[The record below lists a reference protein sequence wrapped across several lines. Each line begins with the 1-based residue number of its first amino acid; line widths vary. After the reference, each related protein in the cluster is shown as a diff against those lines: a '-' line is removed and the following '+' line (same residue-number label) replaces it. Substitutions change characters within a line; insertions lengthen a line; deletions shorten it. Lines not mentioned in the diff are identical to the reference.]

1 MAKPQILTD
10 QELDFLTRP
19 FQNAEYSKDRALELA
34 TAGCIAMI
42 TEPGDRMAGALAR
55 SLGKLVLVDLLI
67 DGLETRA
74 VVQALQQHGQ
84 LDSCRQSFGDLEGT
98 LADSRQRWLPRL
110 SKSRLEHLFSQS
122 AALKLQLVTAEDAH
136 WPVGLDDLQ
145 DSAPALLF
153 IEGES
158 ATLTKLSQGVSIVGS
173 RVATSYGLQVT
184 STLVRELAQV
194 ARPTV
199 SGGAVG
205 IDAQVHRSSIV
216 QNLPTVA
223 VQVHRSSIEQKLPSV
238 AVMAGGMDRKYPSAN
253 FKLFKQISNQGVLLS
268 EMPPGVAPTRWRF
281 LQRNRLIAA
290 LTPTTVVIEAG
301 IRSGSIR
308 TANNALEL
316 TRDLYAV
323 PGSVLSGTSLGTN
336 MLIADSKAQI
346 LCDLKYFASGS
357 LHFPNQQTE
366 SAIAN
371 RAQDAIRESGFP
383 SLSEVAKLAGL
394 TLSESELALREL
406 TAQGKV
412 IENLSSNGKVHYALK
427 YAF

>member
-55 SLGKLVLVDLLI
+55 SLGKLVLVELLI
-67 DGLETRA
+67 DGLETRS
-74 VVQALQQHGQ
+74 VMQALQQHGQ

-216 QNLPTVA
+216 QNLPT
-223 VQVHRSSIEQKLPSV
+223 V

>member
-1 MAKPQILTD
+1 MAKSQILSD

-19 FQNAEYSKDRALELA
+19 FQIAEYSKDRALELA
-34 TAGCIAMI
+34 AAGCIAMI

-55 SLGKLVLVDLLI
+55 CLGKLALVEHLI
-67 DGLETRA
+67 DGLETKS
-74 VVQALQQHGQ
+74 VVEALNQLGQ

-98 LADSRQRWLPRL
+98 LSDSRQRWLPRF
-110 SKSRLEHLFSQS
+110 SKSRLAHLFAQS
-122 AALKLQLVTAEDAH
+122 AALKLQLLTPEDAI
-136 WPVGLDDLQ
+136 WPVGLDDLH

-153 IEGES
+153 IEGELS
-158 ATLTKLSQGVSIVGS
+158 TLADLSQAVSIVGS

-184 STLVRELAQV
+184 SSLVRELAQV
-194 ARPTV
+194 SRPTV

-205 IDAQVHRSSIV
+205 IDAQVHRASIERE
-216 QNLPTVA
+216 LPT
-223 VQVHRSSIEQKLPSV
+223 L

-253 FKLFKQISNQGVLLS
+253 FKLFKKISDQGALLS
-268 EMPPGVAPTRWRF
+268 ELPPGVAPTRWRF

-316 TRDLYAV
+316 SRELYAV

-336 MLIADSKAQI
+336 ALIADNKAQI
-346 LCDLKYFASGS
+346 LCDLKYFATGAQTM
-357 LHFPNQQTE
+357 PNQQIE
-366 SAIAN
+366 SALAK
-371 RAQDAIRESGFP
+371 RAHDAIRESGFP
-383 SLSEVAKLAGL
+383 SLPEVAKLAGL

-406 TAQGKV
+406 TGQDKV
-412 IENLSSNGKVHYALK
+412 IENLNSNGEVHYALK
-427 YAF
+427 YAN

>member
-10 QELDFLTRP
+10 QELESLTRP
-19 FQNAEYSKDRALELA
+19 FQKSEYSKDRALELA

-55 SLGKLVLVDLLI
+55 SLGKLVLVELLI
-67 DGLETRA
+67 DGLETRS
-74 VVQALQQHGQ
+74 VMQALQQHGQ

-216 QNLPTVA
+216 QNLPT
-223 VQVHRSSIEQKLPSV
+223 V

>member
-1 MAKPQILTD
+1 MAKSQILSD

-34 TAGCIAMI
+34 AAGCIAMI

-55 SLGKLVLVDLLI
+55 CLGKLALVEHLI
-67 DGLETRA
+67 DGLETKS
-74 VVQALQQHGQ
+74 VVQALNQRGQ

-98 LADSRQRWLPRL
+98 LSDSRQRWLPRF
-110 SKSRLEHLFSQS
+110 SKSRLAHLFAQS
-122 AALKLQLVTAEDAH
+122 AALKLQLLTPEDSI
-136 WPVGLDDLQ
+136 WPVGLDDLH

-153 IEGES
+153 IEGELS
-158 ATLTKLSQGVSIVGS
+158 TLADLSQAVSIVGS

-184 STLVRELAQV
+184 SSLVRELAQV
-194 ARPTV
+194 SRPTV

-205 IDAQVHRSSIV
+205 IDAQVHRASIERE
-216 QNLPTVA
+216 LPT
-223 VQVHRSSIEQKLPSV
+223 L

-253 FKLFKQISNQGVLLS
+253 FKLFKKISDQGALLS
-268 EMPPGVAPTRWRF
+268 ELPPGVAPTRWRF

-316 TRDLYAV
+316 SRKLYAV

-336 MLIADSKAQI
+336 ALIADNKAQI
-346 LCDLKYFASGS
+346 LCDLKYFATGAQTM
-357 LHFPNQQTE
+357 PKQQIE
-366 SAIAN
+366 SALAK
-371 RAQDAIRESGFP
+371 RAHDAIRESGFP
-383 SLSEVAKLAGL
+383 SLPEVAKLAGL
-394 TLSESELALREL
+394 TLSESEFALREL
-406 TAQGKV
+406 TRQDKV
-412 IENLSSNGKVHYALK
+412 IENLNSNGEVHYALK
-427 YAF
+427 YAN

>member
-1 MAKPQILTD
+1 MANPQILND
-10 QELDFLTRP
+10 QELESLTQP

-34 TAGCIAMI
+34 SAGCIAMI

-55 SLGKLVLVDLLI
+55 CLGKLSLVELLI
-67 DGLETRA
+67 DGLDTTS
-74 VVQALQQHGQ
+74 VVQALQQRGQ
-84 LDSCRQSFGDLEGT
+84 LDSCQQSFGDLEGT

-122 AALKLQLVTAEDAH
+122 AALKLQLLTPEDAN
-136 WPVGLDDLQ
+136 WPTGLGDLQ
-145 DSAPALLF
+145 DSAPSMLF
-153 IEGES
+153 VEGDPVK
-158 ATLTKLSQGVSIVGS
+158 LTKLSQAVSIVGS
-173 RVATSYGLQVT
+173 RLASSYGLQVT
-184 STLVRELAQV
+184 SSLVRELAQV

-199 SGGAVG
+199 SGGALG
-205 IDAQVHRSSIV
+205 IDAQVHRSSI
-216 QNLPTVA
+216 
-223 VQVHRSSIEQKLPSV
+223 EQRISTV

-253 FKLFKQISNQGVLLS
+253 FKLFKQVIDQGVLLS

-290 LTPTTVVIEAG
+290 LTPITVVVEAG
-301 IRSGSIR
+301 NRSGSIR

-316 TRDLYAV
+316 SRELYAV

-336 MLIADSKAQI
+336 ALIADNKAQI
-346 LCDLKYFASGS
+346 LSDLKCFATGS
-357 LHFPNQQTE
+357 LSISNQRIE

-383 SLSEVAKLAGL
+383 SLPEVAKLAGL

-406 TAQGKV
+406 TAQDKV
-412 IENLSSNGKVHYALK
+412 IKNLGSNGEVHYALK

>member
-1 MAKPQILTD
+1 MTNPQILND
-10 QELDFLTRP
+10 QELESLTQP
-19 FQNAEYSKDRALELA
+19 FQKSEYSKDRALELA
-34 TAGCIAMI
+34 SAGCIAMI

-55 SLGKLVLVDLLI
+55 CLGKLSLVGLLI
-67 DGLETRA
+67 DGLETRS
-74 VVQALQQHGQ
+74 VVEALQQRGQ

-110 SKSRLEHLFSQS
+110 SKSRLEQLFSQS
-122 AALKLQLVTAEDAH
+122 AALKLKLVTAEDAN
-136 WPVGLDDLQ
+136 WPTGLGDLQ
-145 DSAPALLF
+145 DSAPSMLF
-153 IEGES
+153 VEGDPVK
-158 ATLTKLSQGVSIVGS
+158 LTKLSQAVSIVGS
-173 RVATSYGLQVT
+173 RLASSYGLQVT
-184 STLVRELAQV
+184 SSLVRELAQV

-199 SGGAVG
+199 SGGALG
-205 IDAQVHRSSIV
+205 IDAQVHRSSI
-216 QNLPTVA
+216 
-223 VQVHRSSIEQKLPSV
+223 EQRISTV

-253 FKLFKQISNQGVLLS
+253 FKLFKQVIDQGVLLS

-290 LTPTTVVIEAG
+290 LTPITVVVEAG

-316 TRDLYAV
+316 SRELYAV

-336 MLIADSKAQI
+336 ALIADNKAQI
-346 LCDLKYFASGS
+346 LSDLKCFATGS
-357 LHFPNQQTE
+357 FSISNQRIE

-383 SLSEVAKLAGL
+383 SLPEVAKLAGL

-406 TAQGKV
+406 TAQDKV
-412 IENLSSNGKVHYALK
+412 IRNLGSNGEVHYALK

>member
-1 MAKPQILTD
+1 
-10 QELDFLTRP
+10 
-19 FQNAEYSKDRALELA
+19 
-34 TAGCIAMI
+34 
-42 TEPGDRMAGALAR
+42 MAGALAR

-74 VVQALQQHGQ
+74 VVQALQQLGQ

-98 LADSRQRWLPRL
+98 LSDSRQRWLPRL

-122 AALKLQLVTAEDAH
+122 AALKLKLVTAEDSN
-136 WPVGLDDLQ
+136 WPAGLDDLH

-153 IEGES
+153 IEGELS
-158 ATLTKLSQGVSIVGS
+158 TLADLSQAVSIVGS

-184 STLVRELAQV
+184 SSLVRELAQV
-194 ARPTV
+194 SRPTV

-205 IDAQVHRSSIV
+205 IDAQVHRASIERE
-216 QNLPTVA
+216 LPT
-223 VQVHRSSIEQKLPSV
+223 L

-253 FKLFKQISNQGVLLS
+253 FKLFKKISDQGALLS
-268 EMPPGVAPTRWRF
+268 ELPPGVAPTRWRF

-316 TRDLYAV
+316 CRELYAV

-336 MLIADSKAQI
+336 ALIADNKAQI
-346 LCDLKYFASGS
+346 LCDLKYFATGAQTM
-357 LHFPNQQTE
+357 PNQQIE
-366 SAIAN
+366 SALAK

-383 SLSEVAKLAGL
+383 SLPEVAKLAGL

-406 TAQGKV
+406 TAQDKV
-412 IENLSSNGKVHYALK
+412 IENLSSNGEVHYALK

>member
-1 MAKPQILTD
+1 MAKPQILSD

-19 FQNAEYSKDRALELA
+19 FQKTEYSKDRALELA
-34 TAGCIAMI
+34 AAGCITMI
-42 TEPGDRMAGALAR
+42 TEPGDRMAGTLAR
-55 SLGKLVLVDLLI
+55 CLGKLALVELLI
-67 DGLETRA
+67 DGLGTKA
-74 VVQALQQHGQ
+74 VVAALQENGQ

-122 AALKLQLVTAEDAH
+122 DALKLQLLTPEDAN
-136 WPVGLDDLQ
+136 WPAGLDDLY
-145 DSAPALLF
+145 DSAPAMLF
-153 IEGES
+153 SEGNQ
-158 ATLTKLSQGVSIVGS
+158 ATLSKLSVAVSIVGS
-173 RVATSYGLQVT
+173 RVATSYGLHVT
-184 STLVRELAQV
+184 SNLVRELAQV
-194 ARPTV
+194 ARATV
-199 SGGAVG
+199 SGGALG
-205 IDAQVHRSSIV
+205 IDA
-216 QNLPTVA
+216 
-223 VQVHRSSIEQKLPSV
+223 QVHRSSIEQKLPTV

-253 FKLFKQISNQGVLLS
+253 FRLFNQITDQGVFLS

-290 LTPTTVVIEAG
+290 LTPTTVVVEAG

-316 TRDLYAV
+316 SRELYAV

-336 MLIADSKAQI
+336 ALIADNKAQI
-346 LCDLKYFASGS
+346 LCDLKYFATGS
-357 LHFPNQQTE
+357 LSIPTQQIE

-406 TAQGKV
+406 TAQDKV
-412 IENLSSNGKVHYALK
+412 IENLTSNGGVHYALK
-427 YAF
+427 YAN

>member
-1 MAKPQILTD
+1 
-10 QELDFLTRP
+10 
-19 FQNAEYSKDRALELA
+19 
-34 TAGCIAMI
+34 
-42 TEPGDRMAGALAR
+42 MAGALAR
-55 SLGKLVLVDLLI
+55 SLGKLSLVGLLI
-67 DGLETRA
+67 DGLETRS
-74 VVQALQQHGQ
+74 VVEALQQRGQ
-84 LDSCRQSFGDLEGT
+84 LDTCRQSFGDLEGT

-122 AALKLQLVTAEDAH
+122 AALKLKLVTAEDAN
-136 WPVGLDDLQ
+136 WPTGLGDLQ
-145 DSAPALLF
+145 DSAPSMLF
-153 IEGES
+153 VEGDPVK
-158 ATLTKLSQGVSIVGS
+158 LTKLSQAVSIVGS
-173 RVATSYGLQVT
+173 RLASSYGIQVT
-184 STLVRELAQV
+184 SSLVRELAQV

-199 SGGAVG
+199 SGGALG
-205 IDAQVHRSSIV
+205 IDAQVHRSSI
-216 QNLPTVA
+216 
-223 VQVHRSSIEQKLPSV
+223 EQRISTV

-253 FKLFKQISNQGVLLS
+253 FKLFKQVIDQGVLLS

-316 TRDLYAV
+316 SRELYAV

-336 MLIADSKAQI
+336 ALIADNKAQI
-346 LCDLKYFASGS
+346 LSDLKCFATGS
-357 LHFPNQQTE
+357 FSISNQRIE

-383 SLSEVAKLAGL
+383 SLPEVAKLAGL

-406 TAQGKV
+406 TAQDKV
-412 IENLSSNGKVHYALK
+412 IKNLGSNGEVHYALK

>member
-10 QELDFLTRP
+10 QELDFLTHP
-19 FQNAEYSKDRALELA
+19 FQKSEYSKDRALELA
-34 TAGCIAMI
+34 SAGCIAMI

-55 SLGKLVLVDLLI
+55 SLGKLALVELLI
-67 DGLETRA
+67 DGLETRS
-74 VVQALQQHGQ
+74 VVQALQQRGQ

-110 SKSRLEHLFSQS
+110 SKSRLEHLFFQS
-122 AALKLQLVTAEDAH
+122 AALKLKLVTAEDAN
-136 WPVGLDDLQ
+136 WPAGLDDLQ
-145 DSAPALLF
+145 DSAPSILF
-153 IEGES
+153 VEGDPE
-158 ATLTKLSQGVSIVGS
+158 TLTKLSQAVSIVGS
-173 RVATSYGLQVT
+173 RLASSYGLQVT
-184 STLVRELAQV
+184 SFLVRELAQV

-199 SGGAVG
+199 SGGALG
-205 IDAQVHRSSIV
+205 IDAQVH
-216 QNLPTVA
+216 L
-223 VQVHRSSIEQKLPSV
+223 SSIEQKLPSV

-253 FKLFKQISNQGVLLS
+253 FKLFKQVTDHGLLLS

-316 TRDLYAV
+316 SRELYAV

-336 MLIADSKAQI
+336 ALIADSKAQI
-346 LCDLKYFASGS
+346 LCDLKYFATGS
-357 LHFPNQQTE
+357 LRIPNQQIE
-366 SAIAN
+366 SALAK

-383 SLSEVAKLAGL
+383 SLPEVAKLAGL
-394 TLSESELALREL
+394 TFSESELALREL
-406 TAQGKV
+406 TAQDKV
-412 IENLSSNGKVHYALK
+412 IENRSSKGEVHYALK

>member
-1 MAKPQILTD
+1 MSKPQILTD

-19 FQNAEYSKDRALELA
+19 FQESEYSKDRALELA
-34 TAGCIAMI
+34 GAGCIAMI

-55 SLGKLVLVDLLI
+55 SLGKLALVELLI
-67 DGLETRA
+67 DGLETRS
-74 VVQALQQHGQ
+74 VIQALKQQGQ
-84 LDSCRQSFGDLEGT
+84 LDLCRQSFGDLEST

-110 SKSRLEHLFSQS
+110 SKSRLEHLFTQG
-122 AALKLQLVTAEDAH
+122 AALKLQLLTPEDAI
-136 WPVGLDDLQ
+136 WPVGLDDLH

-153 IEGES
+153 IEGEL
-158 ATLTKLSQGVSIVGS
+158 ATLTKLSQAVSIVGS
-173 RVATSYGLQVT
+173 RVASSYGLQVT
-184 STLVRELAQV
+184 SSLVRELAEV

-199 SGGAVG
+199 SGGALG
-205 IDAQVHRSSIV
+205 IDAQVHRSS
-216 QNLPTVA
+216 L
-223 VQVHRSSIEQKLPSV
+223 EQKLPTV

-253 FKLFKQISNQGVLLS
+253 FKLFKQVTDQGALLS

-316 TRDLYAV
+316 SRELYAV

-336 MLIADSKAQI
+336 ALIADSKAQI
-346 LCDLKYFASGS
+346 LCDLKYFATGAQSI
-357 LHFPNQQTE
+357 PNQQIE

-383 SLSEVAKLAGL
+383 SLPEVAKLAGL

-406 TAQGKV
+406 TAQDKV
-412 IENLSSNGKVHYALK
+412 IESHGSKGEVHYALK
-427 YAF
+427 YAN

>member
-1 MAKPQILTD
+1 MSKPQILTD
-10 QELDFLTRP
+10 QELDYLTRP
-19 FQNAEYSKDRALELA
+19 FQKSEYSKDRALELA
-34 TAGCIAMI
+34 GAGCISMI

-55 SLGKLVLVDLLI
+55 SLGKLALVELLI
-67 DGLETRA
+67 DGLETRS
-74 VVQALQQHGQ
+74 VVQALQQQSQ
-84 LDSCRQSFGDLEGT
+84 LDLCRQSFGDLEGT

-110 SKSRLEHLFSQS
+110 SKSRLEHLFTQS
-122 AALKLQLVTAEDAH
+122 AALKLQLLTPEDEI

-145 DSAPALLF
+145 DSTPALLF
-153 IEGES
+153 IEGEL
-158 ATLTKLSQGVSIVGS
+158 ATLTRLSQAVSIVGS
-173 RVATSYGLQVT
+173 RVASTYGLQVT
-184 STLVRELAQV
+184 SSLVRELAQV
-194 ARPTV
+194 PRPTV

-205 IDAQVHRSSIV
+205 IDAQVHRSS
-216 QNLPTVA
+216 L
-223 VQVHRSSIEQKLPSV
+223 EQKLPTV

-253 FKLFKQISNQGVLLS
+253 FKLFKQVTDQGVLLS

-316 TRDLYAV
+316 SRELYAV

-336 MLIADSKAQI
+336 ALIADNKAQI
-346 LCDLKYFASGS
+346 LCDLKFFATGAQSI
-357 LHFPNQQTE
+357 PNQRIE

-383 SLSEVAKLAGL
+383 SLPEVAKLAGL

-406 TAQGKV
+406 TAQDKV
-412 IENLSSNGKVHYALK
+412 IENHSSSGEVHYALK
-427 YAF
+427 YAN